1 MSTSR
6 MPTRRAR
13 LPLAFAAVLALLALC
28 PGKAAAV
35 TTIQEFPIPGAATDT
50 LPRDI
55 TVGADGALWFT
66 QVASPGGIGRITTA
80 GQVTNQFPV
89 PGASDQPT
97 GIARGPDNNIW
108 FTELIASPSGQI
120 GRITPAGAITEF
132 TVPGTSA
139 QFPDGITAGPD
150 GALWFTQNLGNQIG
164 RITTAGTVTNEFP
177 IPTASSFPSEITLG
191 PDNNLWFTEN
201 LGAKIGRITTQGV
214 ITEFPIPGG
223 YSPDDIVAGPDGA
236 LWFTMPG
243 GNRIGRITTSG
254 VITTFPT
261 PANSVPSGIT
271 AGPDGALWFTELGA
285 TQEIGPNLGGNKI
298 GRITTAGVITN
309 EYTVPTVSSEP
320 TRIVTGPDGALW
332 FTEYEGNKIGRLV
345 PDRTPPNTVIITS
358 PIGTTSDPTPSFTF
372 SSNEPGAKFQCKL
385 DGSAFL
391 PCSSPL
397 TLPALRPGRH
407 TFQVRSI
414 DPDGNVETTA
424 AVVSFEVVASQRPL
438 DPPVLGKQVN
448 VFPLSGNVFVS
459 LPAGAARV
467 AQSVPGLKG
476 RKFIPLKEARQ
487 VPVGSIL
494 DTRKGRVRLQSA
506 RNTTGTTQAGEFSQG
521 VFQVVQSGKRSARGL
536 TELRLK
542 GSSFRSCKRRKAKRK
557 ARKSEAQSSARRR
570 SRRRIRRLRSNAKGR
585 FRTRGRYSSAT
596 VRGTIW
602 TTTDRCDGT
611 LTSVR
616 SGKVAVR
623 DLRRKKNI
631 TVRRGKSYLA
641 KAP

>member
-1 MSTSR
+1 MG
-6 MPTRRAR
+6 
-13 LPLAFAAVLALLALC
+13 F
-28 PGKAAAV
+28 
-35 TTIQEFPIPGAATDT
+35 D
-50 LPRDI
+50 
-55 TVGADGALWFT
+55 
-66 QVASPGGIGRITTA
+66 
-80 GQVTNQFPV
+80 
-89 PGASDQPT
+89 
-97 GIARGPDNNIW
+97 
-108 FTELIASPSGQI
+108 
-120 GRITPAGAITEF
+120 
-132 TVPGTSA
+132 
-139 QFPDGITAGPD
+139 
-150 GALWFTQNLGNQIG
+150 
-164 RITTAGTVTNEFP
+164 
-177 IPTASSFPSEITLG
+177 
-191 PDNNLWFTEN
+191 
-201 LGAKIGRITTQGV
+201 
-214 ITEFPIPGG
+214 
-223 YSPDDIVAGPDGA
+223 
-236 LWFTMPG
+236 
-243 GNRIGRITTSG
+243 
-254 VITTFPT
+254 
-261 PANSVPSGIT
+261 
-271 AGPDGALWFTELGA
+271 
-285 TQEIGPNLGGNKI
+285 
-298 GRITTAGVITN
+298 
-309 EYTVPTVSSEP
+309 
-320 TRIVTGPDGALW
+320 
-332 FTEYEGNKIGRLV
+332 
-345 PDRTPPNTVIITS
+345 
-358 PIGTTSDPTPSFTF
+358 
-372 SSNEPGAKFQCKL
+372 
-385 DGSAFL
+385 
-391 PCSSPL
+391 
-397 TLPALRPGRH
+397 
-407 TFQVRSI
+407 
-414 DPDGNVETTA
+414 
-424 AVVSFEVVASQRPL
+424 VVAARPL
-438 DPPVLGKQVN
+438 DPPVLGKLVN
-448 VFPLSGNVFVS
+448 AFPLSGNVFVS